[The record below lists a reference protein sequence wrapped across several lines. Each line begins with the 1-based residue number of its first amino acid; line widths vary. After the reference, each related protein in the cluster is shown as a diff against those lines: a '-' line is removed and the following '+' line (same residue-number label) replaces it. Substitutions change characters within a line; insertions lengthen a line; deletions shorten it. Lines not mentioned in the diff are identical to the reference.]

1 VTQAVIIYDEK
12 ESDSTYYG
20 VSIFQ
25 DYWSNYLLPRAPCSK
40 CSVIDLWRQH
50 KQ

>member
-25 DYWSNYLLPRAPCSK
+25 DY
-40 CSVIDLWRQH
+40 
-50 KQ
+50 